1 MIASVIT
8 VLSQQALSN
17 ETSLNEMSFNEASS
31 NETSLNE
38 MSLNEASLKTALDV
52 ACRVAGNKVGQVGFE
67 NLRTFF
73 KV

>member
-1 MIASVIT
+1 M
-8 VLSQQALSN
+8 
-17 ETSLNEMSFNEASS
+17 SS

-38 MSLNEASLKTALDV
+38 ATLNEMSLNEMSLTETSSSEASLKTALDV

-67 NLRTFF
+67 NLRKFF